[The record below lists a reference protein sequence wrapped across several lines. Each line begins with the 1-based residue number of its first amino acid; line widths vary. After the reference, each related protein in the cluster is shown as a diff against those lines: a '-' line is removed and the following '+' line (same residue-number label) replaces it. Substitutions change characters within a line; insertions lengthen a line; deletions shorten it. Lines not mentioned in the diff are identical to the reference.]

1 MPFLN
6 TNENTGALI
15 IGINYIGMDGELNG
29 CINDAKNIKQFLK
42 EKCSYNDSSIFMLTE
57 ETTLKPTKK
66 NILNAIDNFVL
77 FIKTNNV
84 KEAWFSYS
92 GHGSYEYSSKENDNQ
107 NESLVPLDY
116 KESGCITD
124 NEIYDHLVKQIPLSC
139 KLFSII
145 DACHSGTSLDLPY
158 LYRFDKGIVQQK
170 KPEKLADIIKISGCR
185 DYQTSMDAFLQGKY
199 QGALTTCFLKTMKD
213 LDFNFTCK
221 QLLKQINSYIRG
233 GNFEQIPTVSF
244 TNESLL
250 NSVVMG
256 ENNPYFQN
264 CNIEISFKGDAWC
277 NSETN
282 WNIFD
287 QTHSTFVF
295 SNNLN
300 FYTRDETVSIQLNLQ
315 KGNYK
320 LIFNDTYGDGGVNEG
335 YIKDITNDTILEEFE
350 FTNGYK
356 KSIDFSVTN
365 IKKNE
370 IEHTL
375 SITVVGDRWAKYE
388 TSWNILNKD
397 GDELFIEDNDFSKRR
412 YYSKEIKL
420 KEGDYKIK
428 CTDSWGDGGM
438 SGIIKQN
445 NQIIKRFNFKTNK
458 LQFFNFRVKHLNL

>member
-1 MPFLN
+1 
-6 TNENTGALI
+6 
-15 IGINYIGMDGELNG
+15 
-29 CINDAKNIKQFLK
+29 
-42 EKCSYNDSSIFMLTE
+42 
-57 ETTLKPTKK
+57 
-66 NILNAIDNFVL
+66 
-77 FIKTNNV
+77 
-84 KEAWFSYS
+84 
-92 GHGSYEYSSKENDNQ
+92 
-107 NESLVPLDY
+107 
-116 KESGCITD
+116 
-124 NEIYDHLVKQIPLSC
+124 
-139 KLFSII
+139 
-145 DACHSGTSLDLPY
+145 
-158 LYRFDKGIVQQK
+158 
-170 KPEKLADIIKISGCR
+170 
-185 DYQTSMDAFLQGKY
+185 
-199 QGALTTCFLKTMKD
+199 
-213 LDFNFTCK
+213 
-221 QLLKQINSYIRG
+221 
-233 GNFEQIPTVSF
+233 QIPTVSF

-287 QTHSTFVF
+287 QTHSNYIF

-335 YIKDITNDTILEEFE
+335 YIKDITNDTILKEIEFN
-350 FTNGYK
+350 NGYK

-365 IKKNE
+365 VKKNE
-370 IEHTL
+370 IEHPV

-388 TSWNILNKD
+388 TTWNILNKD
-397 GDELFIEDNDFSKRR
+397 GDELFNEDNDFSNKR

-428 CTDSWGDGGM
+428 CSDTWGDGGM

-445 NQIIKRFNFKTNK
+445 NKIIKRFNFKTSK
-458 LQFFNFRVKHLNL
+458 LQFFDFRVKHLNL

>member
-6 TNENTGALI
+6 TNGNTSALI
-15 IGINYIGMDGELNG
+15 IGINYIDMDGELNG
-29 CINDAKNIKQFLK
+29 CINDAKNIKQFLN
-42 EKCSYNDSSIFMLTE
+42 EKCGYNDSSIFMLTE

-66 NILNAIDNFVL
+66 NILNTIKEFVL

-92 GHGSYEYSSKENDNQ
+92 GHGSYEYSSTENDNQ

-116 KESGCITD
+116 QDSGCITD
-124 NEIYDHLVKQIPLSC
+124 DEIYDNLVKQIPLSC

-158 LYRFDKGIVQQK
+158 LYRFDKGIIQQK

-185 DYQTSMDAFLQGKY
+185 DSQTSMDAFIQGKY
-199 QGALTTCFLKTMKD
+199 QGVLTRCFLKTMKD
-213 LDFNFTCK
+213 LNFNFTCK

-256 ENNPYFQN
+256 ENNPYFQD
-264 CNIEISFKGDAWC
+264 CNIEISFKGDEWC
-277 NSETN
+277 TSETK

-287 QTHSTFVF
+287 ENNNILIF

-320 LIFNDTYGDGGVNEG
+320 LIFNDTYGDGGVNDG
-335 YIKDITNDTILEEFE
+335 YIKDITNDTILKEIEFN
-350 FTNGYK
+350 NGYK
-356 KSIDFSVTN
+356 KSIHFSVAN
-365 IKKNE
+365 VIK
-370 IEHTL
+370 IETEHLL
-375 SITVVGDRWAKYE
+375 SITVVGDRWSKYE
-388 TSWNILNKD
+388 TKWNILNKD
-397 GDELFIEDNDFSKRR
+397 GDELFTKDNDFSNKK

-420 KEGDYKIK
+420 KEGYYKIK
-428 CTDSWGDGGM
+428 CEDTWGDGGM

-445 NQIIKRFNFKTNK
+445 NKIIKRFNFNTNK
-458 LQFFNFRVKHLNL
+458 LKFFDFRVKDLSL